1 MCAIAD
7 ITQIIKCDT
16 ETVTIQQVPDG
27 DGAPITL
34 GRLYGVWTAPW
45 TSLPEQISR
54 AQRFTFDDRDVILV
68 GYAKSGTHW
77 LWEILH
83 MLLRNKAEHCQTPKE
98 RLMLSFSTQEY
109 FDMMATPRV
118 FNTHAPFIALPIA
131 IKSGRNKCKMVYILR
146 NPKDLAVSYYHHLKA
161 AKEFEY
167 DGSFRGFLQLFIEGK
182 VPGGSWFD
190 FVLEWEQTLRN
201 NPHLPILTVHYE
213 DLKEVG
219 VGGAWD

>member
-1 MCAIAD
+1 
-7 ITQIIKCDT
+7 
-16 ETVTIQQVPDG
+16 
-27 DGAPITL
+27 
-34 GRLYGVWTAPW
+34 
-45 TSLPEQISR
+45 
-54 AQRFTFDDRDVILV
+54 
-68 GYAKSGTHW
+68 
-77 LWEILH
+77 

-182 VPGGSWFD
+182 G
-190 FVLEWEQTLRN
+190 
-201 NPHLPILTVHYE
+201 
-213 DLKEVG
+213 K
-219 VGGAWD
+219 